1 MLSSVEAFEPSEG
14 YGATMQ
20 AGAVARN
27 WRGSAALKL
36 AVLSIAVVA
45 VLAISGVFTS
55 SNQVSP
61 LCMKQ
66 KDRRAE
72 IAAMSVS
79 RGNDY
84 NFERVE
90 N

>member
-36 AVLSIAVVA
+36 AVLSLAVVA

-55 SNQVSP
+55 SNQVAP
-61 LCMKQ
+61 LCIS
-66 KDRRAE
+66 RRTE
-72 IAAMSVS
+72 GSES
-79 RGNDY
+79 LLCL
-84 NFERVE
+84 
-90 N
+90 